1 MRLTSLNIQKPY
13 VRIRNVVLAAVEII
27 GTATAQRVGVVAV
40 VTQRTHE
47 RLMVR
52 KSENNYYFRHKQHI

>member
-1 MRLTSLNIQKPY
+1 M
-13 VRIRNVVLAAVEII
+13 AAVEII